1 VPSGVDNVKEDS
13 SIDEQK
19 IQGADLDVSKDNII
33 DNDSGERAA
42 KKDINYAEADQVR
55 SNSLAN
61 MSCATQADTHSLL
74 RAFQKADEAVESTA
88 GISTQ

>member
-1 VPSGVDNVKEDS
+1 MSED
-13 SIDEQK
+13 K

-33 DNDSGERAA
+33 DNDSGDRAA

-55 SNSLAN
+55 SASLT
-61 MSCATQADTHSLL
+61 STYCAPQADTETLL